1 MQRNEAFRV
10 AYIDIVE
17 SLKDEKTHME
27 FFSKPVKANVD
38 WKEQEIYSIKLPGDP
53 KLGERETAGAV
64 QDELQEQGC

>member
-38 WKEQEIYSIKLPGDP
+38 WKE
-53 KLGERETAGAV
+53 
-64 QDELQEQGC
+64 